1 MYKKTLEE
9 IFKKNFK
16 NFKKSK
22 NFDKMKMDE
31 LKDWDS
37 ISHVNLMLK
46 IEKVFKIKLT
56 ASEFFELTSVK
67 KILNRLKK

>member
-1 MYKKTLEE
+1 MYKKNLEE

-16 NFKKSK
+16 NFKKNK

>member
-1 MYKKTLEE
+1 MYKKNLEE

>member
-46 IEKVFKIKLT
+46 IEKIFKIKLT